1 MAERHPL
8 HQQFAFR
15 SGLETGGELFNPP
28 LLPYEKSLIRAIGCS
43 EDEYRELIRHAML
56 RQRVRPAEYDH
67 IPHIVNDPVFTPTFF
82 AQLAIGV
89 ALTAASVLLAPKN
102 QPQDQAKVKGKKL
115 ADQIGPTRFNQTT
128 NFDNVAS
135 LAELNQPIP
144 IPFGSPGTGADS
156 QPTGGLIIAP
166 ALVWSRLYAYGA
178 FQAYEGI
185 YVAGQFG
192 LATPDLGGILL
203 GTSALNA
210 LHDKEY
216 AFYFSSNKGGNR
228 PKESNILHGKQ
239 GPGATGTMGRNI
251 FKTPLIPDN
260 DEGIRNFSMAYTPSG
275 DTSFGTSNPIHNG
288 TAYRFNWEVISA
300 PFVSTE
306 GSGNATARK
315 QIQRNRRKIAGTK
328 ADQLHTVG
336 SEAGQ
341 PGVGRSY
348 SRCMGLTT
356 YNGVETQKKQIHTAN
371 IGDLTVF
378 EIDEFATDVVPQNIN
393 IEPVDD
399 KITQKFKEL
408 TADQTLGFVGSEID
422 LSDLIN
428 SAKGWTEK
436 TADLLVVGS
445 RWMINGSVWVVNNV
459 TKGRKGRLKITLECV
474 EIFGNRDIG
483 VAGTDAVRKSLSG
496 YEGGAFDKDVH
507 CDEAHYNICKVNIA
521 SIRPVR
527 RDARVIELGI
537 QSQVFN
543 KASGLCNF
551 NAVPSP
557 DRLFKLDKDDVQLNT
572 PRMDKFFKRSSCFSI
587 YVRRVKE
594 NNQPEEN
601 YDRIPVLLCVQGSA
615 PVTQNNFIRI
625 KPQDNGYYEYKIVP
639 RSGTDVA
646 LNSRRNAEVIILD
659 AAEGTPYAEKN
670 NLEEITISRETAF
683 GKFELTTQGRE
694 AFVKDIRQSAE
705 MVTNPAKTGNIIEVK
720 KPEAINLI
728 QKRTNKGGGFL
739 KQVAFLHELL
749 GDVRGPDTGNG
760 QLVSSDDI
768 TISVDANRT
777 ITVQISA
784 RIRITFPGDDDFND
798 RYFRANA
805 TTDDDLNSALIY
817 KELDFKVIR
826 STGEF
831 SKDDRFTITA
841 DIGKSNPYRQF
852 VAENDPGREYT
863 QVYFDMIVTEIS
875 KIPDEQLRTA
885 DRVFEEFTQC
895 ADLSYYQ
902 ELTKSNE
909 SGPEHKIVY
918 VNEYVG
924 NQDLAIYDDMSTI
937 GFTVKSSGQI
947 AEVSQ
952 MRLRSA
958 SGIPVERLIEGDTA
972 PSNLLAD
979 LVFYLL
985 TNESQGVG
993 KVVPSELVDKDSLRT
1008 TARFLRAN
1016 RIFFDGVLE
1025 DSESFRSFLYDNA
1038 PLQLCTFTIK
1048 NGRFGMMPALPFNSN
1063 HEISLDPV
1071 DVRQIFTA
1079 GNIIEDTLQ
1088 LQYIDV
1094 AQRSDIR
1101 ALVTWR
1107 VTRGNDL
1114 PYQATALVE
1123 FKDTEG
1129 PKTEQAFDL
1138 SEFCTNRSQA
1148 LRTAQFLLSTRRRVS
1163 KTVSFKTVPDALS
1176 VEPGSYIRVI
1186 TEAATYNSAANG
1198 AITDAGTLQ
1207 SIKYI
1212 TNGTYDALV
1221 YKPATQEVIE
1231 TKLEVANN
1239 AITDSNFYGS
1249 LFTLLEQNTDFS
1261 VYQIEQLTLDE
1272 DGLVS
1277 ISAVEVPTND
1287 SGVSLV
1293 VQDVLTESNFKIT
1306 E

>member
-1 MAERHPL
+1 L
-8 HQQFAFR
+8 
-15 SGLETGGELFNPP
+15 
-28 LLPYEKSLIRAIGCS
+28 
-43 EDEYRELIRHAML
+43 
-56 RQRVRPAEYDH
+56 
-67 IPHIVNDPVFTPTFF
+67 
-82 AQLAIGV
+82 AQIAIGV

-192 LATPDLGGILL
+192 LAAPDLGGILL

-216 AFYFSSNKGGNR
+216 AFYFSSNEGGNR

-239 GPGATGTMGRNI
+239 GPGATGSMGRDI

-260 DEGIRNFSMAYTPSG
+260 GQGIRNFSMAYTPSG

-300 PFVSTE
+300 PFISTE
-306 GSGNATARK
+306 GSENATARK
-315 QIQRNRRKIAGTK
+315 QIQRNRRKIAGIK

-356 YNGVETQKKQIHTAN
+356 YNGVETEKKQIYTAN

-378 EIDEFATDVVPQNIN
+378 EIDEFATDVV
-393 IEPVDD
+393 IENPSDESPDD
-399 KITQKFKEL
+399 KITQKFKQL

-436 TADLLVVGS
+436 TADLLVRGS
-445 RWMINGSVWVVNNV
+445 RWIINGSIWVVDDV
-459 TKGRKGRLKITLECV
+459 TKGNRGRIKVTLECV

-483 VAGTDAVRKSLSG
+483 VAGTDAVRGKISG
-496 YEGGAFDKDVH
+496 YEGGTFKKDVH
-507 CDEAHYNICKVNIA
+507 CDEAYFNICKVNIA

-527 RDARVIELGI
+527 RDSRIIELGI
-537 QSQVFN
+537 QSKVFN

-587 YVRRVKE
+587 YVRKVKE

-601 YDRIPVLLCVQGSA
+601 YDRIPALLCVQGSA

-625 KPQDNGYYEYKIVP
+625 EPKNSDYYEYKIVP

-646 LNSRRNAEVIILD
+646 LNSRGDATVIILD
-659 AAEGTPYAEKN
+659 AAEGTPYIKN
-670 NLEEITISRETAF
+670 NNAEEISVERQTAF
-683 GKFELTTQGRE
+683 GEFTLTTQGRE
-694 AFVKDIRQSAE
+694 VFVRDIKQSAE
-705 MVTNPAKTGNIIEVK
+705 MVTNPAKVSNIVEIK
-720 KPEAINLI
+720 KPQAVKLI
-728 QKRTNKGGGFL
+728 QKSSDGGDFL
-739 KQVAFLHELL
+739 KQAAFLHEVL
-749 GDVRGPDTGNG
+749 GDVRTGADNKFRPE
-760 QLVSSDDI
+760 LNKENPI
-768 TISVDANRT
+768 TIAVDATRSIT
-777 ITVQISA
+777 IQPTA
-784 RIRITFPGDDDFND
+784 RIKRTFPGEDDFNI
-798 RYFRANA
+798 RYFDANLS
-805 TTDDDLNSALIY
+805 TDSELDPSLTY
-817 KELDFKVIR
+817 KELGFKIIR
-826 STGEF
+826 SEGKFTVGDEF
-831 SKDDRFTITA
+831 KIVVN
-841 DIGKSNPYRQF
+841 IGSSNPYRQY
-852 VAENDPGREYT
+852 AQRNDSGYT
-863 QVYFDMIVTEIS
+863 KVTFLMRVTEIS

-924 NQDLAIYDDMSTI
+924 NQDLAKYDDMSTI

-958 SGIPVERLIEGDTA
+958 SGIPVKRLIEGDTA

-993 KVVPSELVDKDSLRT
+993 KVVPRELIDEESLRT

-1071 DVRQIFTA
+1071 NVQQIFTA

-1088 LQYIDV
+1088 VQYIDV

-1148 LRTAQFLLSTRRRVS
+1148 LRTAQFLLSTRRHIS
-1163 KTVSFKTVPDALS
+1163 KTISFKTVPDALG

-1207 SIKYI
+1207 AIKYI
-1212 TNGTYDALV
+1212 DDGTYNALV
-1221 YKPATQEVIE
+1221 YKPSTQEVFE
-1231 TKLEVANN
+1231 TKLDVANN
-1239 AITDSNFYGS
+1239 AITDSSFYGS

-1261 VYQIEQLTLDE
+1261 VYQIEQLTLEE

-1277 ISAVEVPTND
+1277 ISAVEVPTSD

-1293 VQDVLTESNFKIT
+1293 AQDVLNDFNVEDQSIFKIT